1 MREDSRAGSAGVAL
15 RRFGAALRRV
25 TGVHVPPDRRRG
37 RDDLLDEVD
46 AIWKRGKSD
55 ESAEALRAIVNAG
68 HRKGAAV
75 GRATKTGEL
84 ERFPVYAPVALAGIG
99 SCLPDTVLDRSV
111 IVRMRRRAPGEQVAE
126 FRNRTA
132 RPEGEELRVGL
143 AAWADSVA
151 KMVGDPWPVMPRGIT
166 DRPADV
172 WEPLLAVADLVG
184 GDWPALA
191 RAACVAFVTGSRD
204 DSASVGVR
212 LLQDLHGVFGNA
224 DAMCTEKIL
233 GKLHAISEG
242 SVGRLVR
249 QAAGR
254 PPVGEDAQAIRGR
267 VTPDP
272 ARHRRRQGVTPL
284 ARPVTLVTAV
294 TDTPPRE
301 CALCQRPF
309 VPEHPSRIVCP
320 RCRPHLAGATI
331 DDEETTP

>member
-1 MREDSRAGSAGVAL
+1 M
-15 RRFGAALRRV
+15 
-25 TGVHVPPDRRRG
+25 
-37 RDDLLDEVD
+37 LDEVD

-75 GRATKTGEL
+75 GRATKTGQL
-84 ERFPVYAPVALAGIG
+84 ERLPVCAPVALAGIG

-224 DAMCTEKIL
+224 DAMWTEKIL

-242 SVGRLVR
+242 PWADWYGKPLDARQLAKMLKPYEVGSHLIRIGTDVARGYRRADLADPWSRYGVPARGSVT
-249 QAAGR
+249 
-254 PPVGEDAQAIRGR
+254 R
-267 VTPDP
+267 VTS
-272 ARHRRRQGVTPL
+272 VTPL
-284 ARPVTLVTAV
+284 TRPVTLVTAV